1 MSSLR
6 TKFFKRHPSERPVG
20 VRIRDLPSNLKTPN
34 FAPFSR
40 SRGDGSCPFPLEGG
54 EETLG
59 LPRAVGAL
67 NDAGKGKT

>member
-40 SRGDGSCPFPLEGG
+40 SRGDGCRISVVPRLRGD
-54 EETLG
+54 G
-59 LPRAVGAL
+59 LLWTYA
-67 NDAGKGKT
+67 D